1 MTPIANQF
9 LGKQRFANPCLPC
22 EKDRFGIT
30 LVIVGTDEY
39 FLTMFDSASLT
50 YLTVSTKEFLSFQTE
65 VLFNSLS
72 SMLYEKIGEYVV
84 RFNAGNDGRGYR
96 LGLELGLSSN

>member
-22 EKDRFGIT
+22 EKVRFGIT
-30 LVIVGTDEY
+30 FFIVGTGEY

-50 YLTVSTKEFLSFQTE
+50 YLTVSTKEFLSFQAK
-65 VLFNSLS
+65 VVFNSLS
-72 SMLYEKIGEYVV
+72 SMLYKKVSGYVV
-84 RFNAGNDGRGYR
+84 RSNAGNGGRGYR